1 LLIMNVTD
9 VVAAEYFAVLAAVAM
24 TVQVPFCPTTTTRS
38 PRKCQEDVPGEPI
51 EYVMAPSP
59 EVVA

>member
-38 PRKCQEDVPGEPI
+38 PRK
-51 EYVMAPSP
+51 
-59 EVVA
+59 